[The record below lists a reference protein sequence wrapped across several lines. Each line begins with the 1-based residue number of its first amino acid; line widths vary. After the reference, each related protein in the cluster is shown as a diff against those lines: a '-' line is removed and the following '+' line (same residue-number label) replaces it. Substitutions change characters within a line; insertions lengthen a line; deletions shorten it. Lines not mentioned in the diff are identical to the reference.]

1 MYFSLSHKYVSK
13 REKKDSMKK
22 RVIIL
27 MCLLGCLATGCGNK
41 EASGTKTF
49 TASNTDSI
57 SNQSNQEQ
65 DLDNQTSE
73 VEKKLETQ
81 TQTQA
86 LEQEPTE
93 KESEKLQYYSPDIT
107 NLPDMAQKISE
118 NQQGSIGYL
127 VEYAKEKGYQKFAL
141 LVSNDSLYDTNLATK
156 LADAQ
161 APFSTSFCL
170 LAYDIDG
177 NYTYFTYSYNETS
190 KTMEITDKPMVN
202 TSNGKKVESI
212 GMIPEGK
219 ILYTEIKN
227 KKDDYEIFST
237 ESGNISVRNKAI
249 VKVYLNGVE
258 DSINATFDSFKKT
271 YKKYLSE
278 KEDLVFTNS
287 AEDIR
292 QY

>member
-1 MYFSLSHKYVSK
+1 
-13 REKKDSMKK
+13 MKK

-41 EASGTKTF
+41 DAANTRTF
-49 TASNTDSI
+49 TASDTDNI
-57 SNQSNQEQ
+57 SNQNNQEQ

-81 TQTQA
+81 TQEPT
-86 LEQEPTE
+86 QEPTQTLTQDTQTTE
-93 KESEKLQYYSPDIT
+93 KETEKLQYYSPDIT

-118 NQQGSIGYL
+118 NPQGSIGYL
-127 VEYAKEKGYQKFAL
+127 VDYAKEKGYQKFAL

-177 NYTYFTYSYNETS
+177 NYTYFTYSYNENS

-212 GMIPEGK
+212 GMLRGEK

-237 ESGNISVRNKAI
+237 ASGNISVRNKAI

-258 DSINATFDSFKKT
+258 DSITATFDSFKKT
-271 YKKYLSE
+271 YKRYLNE

>member
-1 MYFSLSHKYVSK
+1 
-13 REKKDSMKK
+13 MKK

-57 SNQSNQEQ
+57 SNQNNQEQ

-73 VEKKLETQ
+73 IEKKLETQ
-81 TQTQA
+81 TQEQTQIQDLA
-86 LEQEPTE
+86 KDTQTTE

-118 NQQGSIGYL
+118 NPQGSIGYL
-127 VEYAKEKGYQKFAL
+127 VDYAKEKGYQKFAL

-190 KTMEITDKPMVN
+190 KTIEITDKPMVN
-202 TSNGKKVESI
+202 TSNGKNVEAI
-212 GMIPEGK
+212 GMIPDGK

-237 ESGNISVRNKAI
+237 ASGNISVRNKAI

-287 AEDIR
+287 ADDIR